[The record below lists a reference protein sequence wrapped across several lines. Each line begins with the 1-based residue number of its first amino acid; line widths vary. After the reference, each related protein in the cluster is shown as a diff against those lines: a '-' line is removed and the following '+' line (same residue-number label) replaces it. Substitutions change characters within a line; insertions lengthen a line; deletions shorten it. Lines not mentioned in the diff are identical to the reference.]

1 MSSMRFG
8 HNFYTGFS
16 DDCQVSGV
24 KFAGSEQMHHAVG
37 QEGKGGA
44 VFIGQ
49 DFIADNSDVK
59 FESCAAKQGQCCRR

>member
-1 MSSMRFG
+1 MRTG

-24 KFAGSEQMHHAVG
+24 KFAGFHAVG

-44 VFIGQ
+44 LFIEQ
-49 DFIADNSDVK
+49 DFITDNSDVK
-59 FESCAAKQGQCCRR
+59 FESCAAKEGRCCRR